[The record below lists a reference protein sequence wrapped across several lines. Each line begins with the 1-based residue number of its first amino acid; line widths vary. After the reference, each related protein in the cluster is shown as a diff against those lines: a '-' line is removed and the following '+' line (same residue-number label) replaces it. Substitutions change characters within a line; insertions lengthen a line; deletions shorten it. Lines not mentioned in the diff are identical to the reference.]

1 MVIVIFN
8 RCLSLADTQLVPQKL
23 DFAVTRLVTVLIF
36 GIFCPP
42 SHKEARNT
50 RLVLHK
56 LLNPPVPEQY
66 RIPVL

>member
-1 MVIVIFN
+1 MDKAAYN
-8 RCLSLADTQLVPQKL
+8 RLLSLSDIQLGPQKL
-23 DFAVTRLVTVLIF
+23 NFAVTKIVTVLIF

-66 RIPVL
+66 RIAVL